1 MKEDKGGKG
10 VLSDQYVELALS
22 SKIQREA
29 ELLSF

>member
-10 VLSDQYVELALS
+10 VVSDQYVLARS